1 MGGKE
6 NEGNDNDVLH
16 LMQYINGQQQLELQL
31 TSSKNTILHVAA
43 QVHNKKYVVKVLEK
57 SPSSLLH
64 CLNIDGETP
73 LHIAVRGGH
82 LDIVKALIECAKRLD
97 QEEVESGGGAA
108 KEMLRAT
115 NKDNDTA
122 LHMAV

>member
-1 MGGKE
+1 MSQPNSVTK
-6 NEGNDNDVLH
+6 
-16 LMQYINGQQQLELQL
+16 I
-31 TSSKNTILHVAA
+31 
-43 QVHNKKYVVKVLEK
+43 YVKIILEK
-57 SPSSLLH
+57 SPSSSLLH

-73 LHIAVRGGH
+73 FHIAATEEH

-97 QEEVESGGGAA
+97 REEVESGGRAV

-122 LHMAV
+122 LHVAV